1 MIMKKIISL
10 LLGLILFVACGASRY
25 TGVNNHEIAPDAVEV
40 LHIIYPE
47 LVRYYDEGVLRITS
61 MRRVETE
68 TGYDYKIKYKFVRY
82 YYTDYTERMICLKEM
97 FPDFYRLHLD
107 GTIEVTSIYKYV
119 NEYGEIRHHIS
130 YRKLYVPYYY
140 DSAPVYYPYGR
151 YRIYRRLTPIPPR
164 MSPPP
169 PPRQKPGPEPNNTR
183 NARPRTSP
191 GNHQTGP
198 GNQSHPGS
206 GNQSSVRPNNSHQS
220 RSGQQSSVRSNSS
233 QTSRSNSSRSSG
245 GNGGRR
251 R

>member
-1 MIMKKIISL
+1 MKKIISL
-10 LLGLILFVACGASRY
+10 LLGLILFVACGTSRY
-25 TGVNNHEIAPDAVEV
+25 TGVNNHEITPNAVEV
-40 LHIIYPE
+40 LHTIYPE

-61 MRRVETE
+61 MKRVETE

-97 FPDFYRLHLD
+97 FPDFYKLHLD
-107 GTIEVTSIYKYV
+107 GAIEVTSIYKYV
-119 NEYGEIRHHIS
+119 NEYGEIKHHIS

-198 GNQSHPGS
+198 S
-206 GNQSSVRPNNSHQS
+206 NQSSVRPNNS
-220 RSGQQSSVRSNSS
+220 
-233 QTSRSNSSRSSG
+233 QTRPNNPPSSRPSNPPRSSR
-245 GNGGRR
+245 GNDGRR